1 MPDPLNRWFAEH
13 PRFAEMA
20 EELSHLARDPKW
32 RRLVELDLGWA
43 RLMDRYREDPDL
55 ALKLVAQPSS
65 ERLKGAYLVPAGDYD
80 ELESLRRWFS
90 VAREALLNKYD
101 WHPKH

>member
-20 EELSHLARDPKW
+20 DELSHLARDPKW
-32 RRLVELDLGWA
+32 RRLVELEMNWA
-43 RLMDRYREDPDL
+43 RLMDRYRKDPDL
-55 ALKLVAQPSS
+55 VVKFVAPPLS
-65 ERLKGAYLVPAGDYD
+65 ERHKDTYLFPADEYD

-90 VAREALLNKYD
+90 VAREALLNKYG

>member
-20 EELSHLARDPKW
+20 EELSQLAHDPKW
-32 RRLVELDLGWA
+32 RRLVELDLRWA
-43 RLMDRYREDPDL
+43 RLMDRYREHPDL
-55 ALKLVAQPSS
+55 ALTFVAQPAS
-65 ERLKGAYLVPAGDYD
+65 ERLKDTYLFPADEYD

-90 VAREALLNKYD
+90 VAREALLNKYG
-101 WHPKH
+101 WHPRH